1 MIEATAPTRI
11 DLAGGTL
18 DIFPLYV
25 FEGGGITVNAAITLN
40 SSARIMPRQDHRVV
54 LSSEDLGT
62 VVEADSFDQL
72 PEGGVMDLAVR
83 ILKFYRPSVGVNVE
97 LHSSVPKGSGLGGSS
112 SLLISLSAALNE
124 LNGGHRTLEDL
135 INLGANL
142 EAQSLR
148 IPTGKQDYYPPAF
161 GGINAIWFN
170 IDGNVLEPLTPGD
183 ETLGELEERLVLT
196 YTAES
201 RFSGTSNWNMMKQYI
216 DNVGATV
223 ANLRRIKQT
232 AVEMRQAIIERD
244 LDRFA
249 KLLSVEWENR
259 KRLAQGV
266 TTPRIDQL
274 ITEAHRRGGIAS
286 KICGAGG
293 GGCMITFVQP
303 GSRQDVIAALA
314 TLGAEDLPFGIARS
328 GVKVSKN

>member
-40 SSARIMPRQDHRVV
+40 SSARIMPRQDHHVV
-54 LSSEDLGT
+54 LSSQDLGT

-274 ITEAHRRGGIAS
+274 MAEAHRRGGIAS